1 MCMRMAVSLVHAH
14 VVNGGLG
21 RLEWQQLCRCHQ
33 RMSTEYV
40 GCVYDVWDI
49 PDVVGVLFAVPGPA
63 GQGLDE
69 AWCWGNCRSPER
81 YVVCVSGGT

>member
-1 MCMRMAVSLVHAH
+1 MRMAVSLVHAH

-49 PDVVGVLFAVPGPA
+49 PDVEGQLARAWMRHGAGEIVGLPKGM
-63 GQGLDE
+63 L
-69 AWCWGNCRSPER
+69 
-81 YVVCVSGGT
+81 CV